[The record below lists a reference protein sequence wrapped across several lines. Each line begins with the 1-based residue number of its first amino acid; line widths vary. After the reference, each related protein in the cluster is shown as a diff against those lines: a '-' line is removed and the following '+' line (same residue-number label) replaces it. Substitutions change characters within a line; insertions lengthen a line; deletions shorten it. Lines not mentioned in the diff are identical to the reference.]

1 MAGRPRSMDDA
12 AILDAAARVMG
23 RTGPAG
29 LTLALIAGE
38 VGLVPATLVQRFGS
52 KRSLLLA
59 LSART
64 VADIDASAARVRAE
78 HGSPLA
84 ALDAL
89 VAGLWPAELT
99 PQEYANHLA
108 FLCADLAD
116 PEARGHAL
124 AAHEAQDRATAAL
137 VAEAFACGELHPVAG
152 AAAPGAASQEAT
164 APAVAAPPVAALTAT
179 VQAAVTGAGLLW
191 SLDHRATL
199 PERRREALRAV
210 LAPYVNSTT
219 VWSAT
224 GR

>member
-1 MAGRPRSMDDA
+1 MNSDSLIEGPTRPGQDSTVAGRPRSMDDS

-29 LTLALIAGE
+29 LTLALIAAE

-52 KRSLLLA
+52 KRGLLLA

-64 VADIDASAARVRAE
+64 VAEVDAGAARVRAE
-78 HGSPLA
+78 HDSPLA

-89 VAGLWPAELT
+89 IVELWPAGLT
-99 PQEYANHLA
+99 PEEYANHLA

-116 PEARGHAL
+116 VEARAHAL
-124 AAHEAQDRATAAL
+124 AAHDAQDRATAAL
-137 VAEAFACGELHPVAG
+137 LAEAVDRGELRSDTEV
-152 AAAPGAASQEAT
+152 T
-164 APAVAAPPVAALTAT
+164 ALTAT

-199 PERRREALRAV
+199 PARRREALDAA
-210 LAPYVNSTT
+210 LAPYLGVNSAA
-219 VWSAT
+219 SAT

>member
-1 MAGRPRSMDDA
+1 MDDS
-12 AILDAAARVMG
+12 AILNAAAHVMG

-29 LTLALIAGE
+29 LTLALIAAE
-38 VGLVPATLVQRFGS
+38 VGLAPATLVQRFGS
-52 KRSLLLA
+52 KRGLLLA

-64 VADIDASAARVRAE
+64 VADVDASATRVRAE
-78 HGSPLA
+78 HDAPLA

-99 PQEYANHLA
+99 PEEYANHLA
-108 FLCADLAD
+108 FLCTDLAD
-116 PEARGHAL
+116 AEARAHAL

-137 VAEAFACGELHPVAG
+137 LAEAVERGDLRADTDVG
-152 AAAPGAASQEAT
+152 
-164 APAVAAPPVAALTAT
+164 ALTAA

-199 PERRREALRAV
+199 PERRRDALHGV
-210 LAPYVNSTT
+210 LAPHRAVG
-219 VWSAT
+219 VVARAT

>member
-1 MAGRPRSMDDA
+1 MDDS
-12 AILDAAARVMG
+12 AILDAAARVMS

-29 LTLALIAGE
+29 LTLALIAAE

-52 KRSLLLA
+52 KRGLLLA

-64 VADIDASAARVRAE
+64 VADVNADAARVRAR
-78 HGSPLA
+78 HHSPLA

-116 PEARGHAL
+116 AEARAHAL
-124 AAHEAQDRATAAL
+124 AAHKAQDRVTAAL
-137 VAEAFACGELHPVAG
+137 LAEAVARGELCVAVDV
-152 AAAPGAASQEAT
+152 T
-164 APAVAAPPVAALTAT
+164 ALTAT

-191 SLDHRATL
+191 SLDHRGAL
-199 PERRREALRAV
+199 SERRREVLHSV
-210 LAPYVNSTT
+210 LAPYRTVNS
-219 VWSAT
+219 
-224 GR
+224 

>member
-1 MAGRPRSMDDA
+1 MVAGRPRSIDDS

-29 LTLALIAGE
+29 LTLALIAAE

-52 KRSLLLA
+52 KRGLLLA

-64 VADIDASAARVRAE
+64 VAGVDAGTARARAE
-78 HGSPLA
+78 HDSPLA

-89 VAGLWPAELT
+89 VAGLWAAELT

-108 FLCADLAD
+108 FLCVDLAD
-116 PEARGHAL
+116 AEARAHAL
-124 AAHEAQDRATAAL
+124 AAHRAQDRATAAL
-137 VAEAFACGELHPVAG
+137 LAEAVDRGDLR
-152 AAAPGAASQEAT
+152 PGVDVT
-164 APAVAAPPVAALTAT
+164 ALTAT

-199 PERRREALRAV
+199 PERRRDALHAV
-210 LAPYVNSTT
+210 LAPYRGAVD
-219 VWSAT
+219 AARPR

>member
-1 MAGRPRSMDDA
+1 MDDS

-29 LTLALIAGE
+29 LTLALIAAE

-52 KRSLLLA
+52 KRGLLLA

-64 VADIDASAARVRAE
+64 VARVDADAAGVRAE
-78 HGSPLA
+78 HDSPLA

-89 VAGLWPAELT
+89 VTGLWPVELT
-99 PQEYANHLA
+99 PEEYANHLA

-116 PEARGHAL
+116 AEARAHAL
-124 AAHEAQDRATAAL
+124 AAHAAQDRATAEL
-137 VAEAFACGELHPVAG
+137 LAEAVGRGELRPDTE
-152 AAAPGAASQEAT
+152 P
-164 APAVAAPPVAALTAT
+164 AALTAT

-199 PERRREALRAV
+199 PARRREALHAA
-210 LAPYVNSTT
+210 LAPYRSVNSPAP
-219 VWSAT
+219 AT